1 MAWTEEERK
10 EIIKTLEEE
19 AIKYRRERKML
30 RYLEAKARIK
40 AWSTP
45 NLCRD
50 YTQECQHQLSLA
62 SCIIRHYPDEK
73 DRKKY
78 CPNIRSV
85 VWNEEEETSLDERY
99 S

>member
-1 MAWTEEERK
+1 MAWTEEERRR
-10 EIIKTLEEE
+10 IIKTLEDE

-30 RYLEAKARIK
+30 KYLEAKARIK
-40 AWSTP
+40 AWKTP

-50 YTQECQHQLSLA
+50 YSQECQHQLSII
-62 SCIIRHYPDEK
+62 SCITSHYPDKK
-73 DRKKY
+73 DRKY
-78 CPNIRSV
+78 CPNRTIV